1 MNKDERDI
9 LINNLTENLPVF
21 RAKMGLSQAALA
33 NLVGIS
39 RQTLVAIER
48 RKRKMSWKTFLACV
62 LVFQNQPD
70 LEELLRL
77 YGIVPDKLGI

>member
-48 RKRKMSWKTFLACV
+48 RKRKMSWKHFWHV
-62 LVFQNQPD
+62 
-70 LEELLRL
+70 
-77 YGIVPDKLGI
+77 Y